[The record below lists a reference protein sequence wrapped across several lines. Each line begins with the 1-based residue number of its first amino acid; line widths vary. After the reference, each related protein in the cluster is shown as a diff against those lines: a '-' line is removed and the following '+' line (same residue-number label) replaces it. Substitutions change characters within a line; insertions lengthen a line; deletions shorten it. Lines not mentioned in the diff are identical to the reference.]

1 MELSDNYC
9 FSLFSVVAFFNYEL
23 FFGLNL
29 LINTLE
35 LLLTSGTHA
44 QAHATKPVRGEEVG
58 REEGAKV
65 GSGRAGR
72 GG

>member
-1 MELSDNYC
+1 MKCMKSQRKCCIAYIKDQD
-9 FSLFSVVAFFNYEL
+9 
-23 FFGLNL
+23 GDD
-29 LINTLE
+29 
-35 LLLTSGTHA
+35 TSGTHA
-44 QAHATKPVRGEEVG
+44 QAHATKTVRGEGVG